1 MLFKKTFHLLMFLIY
16 VTILNI
22 FIGCMCKIVFDRH
35 AHHQTINLIDFLKSS
50 NK

>member
-1 MLFKKTFHLLMFLIY
+1 MFLIY
-16 VTILNI
+16 VTILN
-22 FIGCMCKIVFDRH
+22 GCMCKIVFDRH